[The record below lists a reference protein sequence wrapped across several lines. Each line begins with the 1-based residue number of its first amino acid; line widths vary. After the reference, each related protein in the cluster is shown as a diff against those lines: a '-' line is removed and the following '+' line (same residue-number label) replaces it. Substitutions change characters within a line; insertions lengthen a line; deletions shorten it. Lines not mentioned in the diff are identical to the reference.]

1 MPFRLYA
8 PGTRKGNQHWLAI
21 INVDGRQHERS
32 LGTTKKREAQR
43 VAALIEAELS
53 APANPARR
61 PRGRPS
67 VTPGETKRHSVV
79 LYVTRAMKQEL
90 DEASKRSGRSL
101 TAEVEARLQRTLDE
115 DRDKSDNELF
125 IDLVKLE
132 MGKLLAEFVA
142 KYPVPAL
149 GPADLAAWY
158 SQKPASWFPE
168 KPAVPEPKQGL
179 AFPVGVDELAA
190 WLGGITR
197 RTLLR
202 RMSEAGIRGT
212 GRGRTRSLTEEEYRR
227 LIEWLEERTP
237 PLKPR
242 AYPARPPAEKA
253 RVA

>member
-21 INVDGRQHERS
+21 INVDGRPHERS
-32 LGTTKKREAQR
+32 LGTTNKREAQR

-53 APANPARR
+53 APASPARR

-101 TAEVEARLQRTLDE
+101 TAEVEARLRRTLDE
-115 DRDKSDNELF
+115 DRDKSDKEL
-125 IDLVKLE
+125 LVDVWKE
-132 MGKLLAEFVA
+132 DMGKLLADFLA
-142 KYPVPAL
+142 KHPPPPAPP
-149 GPADLAAWY
+149 GWWA
-158 SQKPASWFPE
+158 E

-190 WLGGITR
+190 WFGGATR
-197 RTLLR
+197 KTVLR

-212 GRGRTRSLTEEEYRR
+212 GRGRMRTLTEEEYRR
-227 LIEWLEERTP
+227 LLAWLKEHTP

-242 AYPARPPAEKA
+242 NPARRPQEKA